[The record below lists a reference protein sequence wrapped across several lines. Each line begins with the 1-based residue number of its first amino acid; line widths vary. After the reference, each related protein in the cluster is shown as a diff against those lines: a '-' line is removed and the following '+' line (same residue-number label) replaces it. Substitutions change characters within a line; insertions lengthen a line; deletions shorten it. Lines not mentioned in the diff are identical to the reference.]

1 MKISSKFRAAVNIS
15 KDKFVNIV
23 NKVGDNSVHRVQS
36 FQSSGINSLLKLL
49 KRKTYVAIGTICTK
63 SRLYQI
69 PRIITY
75 TRDMLI

>member
-49 KRKTYVAIGTICTK
+49 KRKTYVA
-63 SRLYQI
+63 RNYLYKI
-69 PRIITY
+69 KIIS
-75 TRDMLI
+75 DNEDNN